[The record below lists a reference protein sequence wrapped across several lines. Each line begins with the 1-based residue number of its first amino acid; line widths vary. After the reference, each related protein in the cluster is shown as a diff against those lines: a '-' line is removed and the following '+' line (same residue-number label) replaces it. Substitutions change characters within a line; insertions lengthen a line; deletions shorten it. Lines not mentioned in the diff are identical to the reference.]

1 MNILSLERQS
11 QILSALVE
19 GNSVRSTSR
28 MTGAHIGTILS
39 LLIRVGDGCERL
51 MDSTMRNLPCER
63 LELDEI
69 WGYVA
74 MKQKRAGQY
83 PERREEVGDFYCFIA
98 LDATSKLIPSYR
110 VGKRTWGECD
120 AFIQDLRSRLA
131 RRVQISTDAFAG
143 YYGSI
148 ARAFDRRVDYAQ
160 IQKVF
165 ASDTNWGRYFPP
177 VLIKSLKDRI
187 IGVPNMDLVSTSY
200 VERQNLT
207 VRMQMRRMTRLTNA
221 FSKKVENLKAPYALH
236 FAHYN
241 FVRIRITLRCTPAMA
256 AGVTD
261 RLWSMLD
268 LIEAATTVKQEAA

>member
-1 MNILSLERQS
+1 MNVLPMEKQTA
-11 QILSALVE
+11 ILSALVE

-28 MTGAHIGTILS
+28 MTGAHIGTILA
-39 LLIRVGDGCERL
+39 LLKRTGDGCERL
-51 MDSTMRNLPCER
+51 TDRTMRDLSCER

-83 PERREEVGDFYCFIA
+83 PERREQVGDFYCFIA
-98 LDATSKLIPSYR
+98 LDAETKLVPCYR
-110 VGKRTWGECD
+110 VGKRTWSECD
-120 AFIQDLRSRLA
+120 AFIQDLRARLA

-148 ARAFDRRVDYAQ
+148 ARAFDRAVDYAQ

-165 ASDTNWGRYFPP
+165 ASDVNWGRYSPP

-187 IGVPNMDLVSTSY
+187 IGLPDMDLVSTSY

-207 VRMQMRRMTRLTNA
+207 VRMQMRRLTRLTNA
-221 FSKKVENLKAPYALH
+221 FSKKLENLKAAYALH

-241 FVRIRITLRCTPAMA
+241 FVRIHQTLRVTPAMA

-261 RLWSMLD
+261 RLWTMND
-268 LIEAATTVKQEAA
+268 LLGSLNGTL